1 MRELYRWSSQ
11 WWPGAIALVILWAF
25 AAWTSTE
32 PLEGDLAARS
42 NAAVRDAVLDKKRVL
57 PCAAWLKGEFGLTD
71 VYCGVPCKLGRS
83 GLEGIIEVT
92 LTAGERRDLH
102 QSAEAVRAIQAMV

>member
-1 MRELYRWSSQ
+1 MRELYRWSGQ

-42 NAAVRDAVLDKKRVL
+42 NAAVRDAVLDKKRVSVAGRAGWSSSDMIAAADSADTEGWQIATI
-57 PCAAWLKGEFGLTD
+57 CARGPSWSRKSIR
-71 VYCGVPCKLGRS
+71 C
-83 GLEGIIEVT
+83 
-92 LTAGERRDLH
+92 
-102 QSAEAVRAIQAMV
+102 